1 MGEAL
6 FGTKVKNLLTLPAV
20 AGRWH
25 IELNI
30 IDWGKGN
37 QYDLRRWS
45 DDGRMSKG
53 FTLTREE
60 VLALFK
66 DIKEEDLV

>member
-1 MGEAL
+1 MGETV
-6 FGTKVKNLLTLPAV
+6 FGKKVKNLLTLPAD
-20 AGRWH
+20 AGKWH

-45 DDGRMSKG
+45 DEGRMSKG